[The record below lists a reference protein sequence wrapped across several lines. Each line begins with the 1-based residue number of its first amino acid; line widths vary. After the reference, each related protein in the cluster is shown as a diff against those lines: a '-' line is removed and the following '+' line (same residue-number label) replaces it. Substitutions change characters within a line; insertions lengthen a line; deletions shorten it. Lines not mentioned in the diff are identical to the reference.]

1 VGGSRWWGSMSAPS
15 AVRTATWRLAPAGA
29 ATAAMRP
36 GGRDAPAAAV
46 SGERDHVRA
55 GPATACSSSAIPAST
70 WRRPRTTLPPRIG
83 PIESSGATSG
93 PSLALSAP
101 TSSSAAPSAVA
112 AQADPACV
120 ARVGHMGM
128 VRVGS
133 AAARRRD
140 RTAPALVAGQCEPE
154 RASRLTS
161 PNHLDSQAFAFP
173 GPCEPSEPVPPR
185 ALRTGSRVASNTEP
199 FFSRRQ
205 PTARVGKQKPPRSD
219 PRGLRRFYPELRAFR
234 VLRVP
239 QRRSRACS
247 QRAPSELGER
257 PVGQLSRS
265 LSCPVGRE
273 KPRGV

>member
-1 VGGSRWWGSMSAPS
+1 MVGGSRWWGSMSAPS

-36 GGRDAPAAAV
+36 GGRDAPAAAA
-46 SGERDHVRA
+46 SGERGHVRA

-133 AAARRRD
+133 AAAKRRD
-140 RTAPALVAGQCEPE
+140 RTAPGFVAGQCEPE
-154 RASRLTS
+154 RASRLAS
-161 PNHLDSQAFAFP
+161 PNHLDSQAFASS
-173 GPCEPSEPVPPR
+173 GRCERSEPVPPR
-185 ALRTGSRVASNTEP
+185 APRTGLRPAPNAEPIKRGRGNATPHFLTAASE
-199 FFSRRQ
+199 SDLRGRRLS
-205 PTARVGKQKPPRSD
+205 PPRFRD
-219 PRGLRRFYPELRAFR
+219 LRRSASTPRAWTAF
-234 VLRVP
+234 
-239 QRRSRACS
+239 A
-247 QRAPSELGER
+247 QRATR
-257 PVGQLSRS
+257 A
-265 LSCPVGRE
+265 
-273 KPRGV
+273 